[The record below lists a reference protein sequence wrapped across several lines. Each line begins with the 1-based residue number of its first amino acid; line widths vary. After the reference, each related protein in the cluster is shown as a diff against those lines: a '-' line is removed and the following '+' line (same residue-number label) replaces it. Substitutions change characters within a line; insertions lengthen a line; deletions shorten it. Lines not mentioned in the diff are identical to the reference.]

1 MNVLIETNHEEVAG
15 LCRSFR
21 VERLELFGSAAGDAF
36 DLSRSDLDFLVA
48 FQPCSP
54 EKHAECYLGLLAALQ
69 DLFGLDVDL
78 VELEAVH
85 NPYFLEDI
93 ETTRTLVYAET

>member
-1 MNVLIETNHEEVAG
+1 MNAVVETNHEEVAR
-15 LCRSFR
+15 LCRGFR
-21 VERLELFGSAAGDAF
+21 VERLELFGSAAGGTF
-36 DLSRSDLDFLVA
+36 DPRRSDLDFLVA
-48 FQPCSP
+48 FERCSP

-93 ETTRTLVYAET
+93 ETTRTLVYAA